1 MIAVIGGV
9 KTTVSIGMKPPERD
23 MEKQKEQD
31 EEALLAAGID
41 ISRVGSDPADTVE
54 SRNPEDERF
63 RQYYESKMREQSR
76 ENYWNDVGFGSRDF
90 GGYSVV
96 DDENAD
102 IRTVSSGCSYT
113 VAKIL
118 GEKMEPGE
126 VVFISVVGND
136 ALGLAATCSLE
147 KAGVDVSAV
156 KVMDGS
162 TPIGVEIHNIIGDL
176 EFCRENNALMEAVSP
191 QYIDDCEDVLAKA
204 DGIFIDGTLS
214 VETLNYISD
223 KYSGKCKIFF
233 DPASVLGGVRFA
245 ESKISCFCVMPG
257 RMEAEAMTGL
267 QILGIDKLTEA
278 GMVLEEREINNAI
291 ITLKGGGLY
300 YKEGAVSGIIKPGKV
315 LPTAEVAGAGDVLSA
330 ELVRQV
336 MTGNAFA
343 DAAQAAMDAAAAHL
357 SGGTKPVR
365 DR

>member
-9 KTTVSIGMKPPERD
+9 KTTVSIEMKPPERD
-23 MEKQKEQD
+23 IEKQKKQD
-31 EEALLAAGID
+31 EDALLAAGIE
-41 ISRVGSDPADTVE
+41 INGPGEVE
-54 SRNPEDERF
+54 AYAGETENREAERF
-63 RQYYESKMREQSR
+63 RQYYESKMREQAR

-96 DDENAD
+96 DNENAD

-147 KAGVDVSAV
+147 KSGVDVSAV
-156 KVMDGS
+156 KIMEGS

-191 QYIDDCEDVLAKA
+191 QYIDQCGDILAKA

-214 VETLNYISD
+214 VETLNHISE

-233 DPASVLGGVRFA
+233 DPDSITGGMRFA
-245 ESKISCFCVMPG
+245 ESRLTCFCVMPG

-267 QILGIDKLTEA
+267 QILGIDKLAEA
-278 GMVLEEREINNAI
+278 GTAFEGHEIDNAI

-300 YKEGAVSGIIKPGKV
+300 YKEGAESGIIKPAKV
-315 LPTAEVAGAGDVLSA
+315 LPTEEVAGAGDVLSA
-330 ELVRQV
+330 ELMRQV
-336 MTGNAFA
+336 MMGTSVA
-343 DAAQAAMDAAAAHL
+343 DAAQAAMDAAAAFL
-357 SGGTKPVR
+357 CGR
-365 DR
+365 